1 MEEALRRLP
10 FFTND
15 DEIRAHFGKKTTTEI
30 VYFPQDISIKTNGK
44 LANDQQYH
52 EFRALAYQKITV
64 AGKIK
69 VKDLNAEADQPPR
82 EKNYVLIPHGNGF
95 RILGVCTL
103 SSDSQS
109 TILSSLPQ

>member
-15 DEIRAHFGKKTTTEI
+15 DEIRAHFGKKTKTEI
-30 VYFPQDISIKTNGK
+30 VYFPQNISIKTNGK
-44 LANDQQYH
+44 LAMDQQYH
-52 EFRALAYQKITV
+52 EFRALAHQDITV

-69 VKDLNAEADQPPR
+69 VQDLNIVADQPPR
-82 EKNYVLIPHGNGF
+82 EKNYVLIPHENGF

-103 SSDSQS
+103 SSDSQNA
-109 TILSSLPQ
+109 ILSPLQT